1 MRYKSVL
8 MLSLGLL
15 GSISTTFSYA
25 EDEFVPEVLTVEPTI
40 RPGPSIFV
48 LDQSWDGSSWVHI
61 RSAEDLTSVK
71 GSLSAGVVSQFAMSK
86 DGKSAYTAS
95 VYAKRIMSGPTEAV
109 LEEFDAKSL
118 VKKREIIISPKMAQS
133 APQLSYLEFSA
144 DGKYAYVQNATP
156 ATSVT
161 VVDMD
166 AGEVLTEIPHPGCI
180 SIFPALKGNRYS
192 SLCGDGTVT
201 SYSFSADGK
210 INNPVKSDK
219 VFDADDDPLYV
230 HSVRAGNNLVFSSFN
245 GNLYLVSDADEKP
258 SLVDKY
264 SFVEGVEGDW
274 APGGVAIMTY
284 NKANNV
290 VFITMHSEAYNGS
303 HKNGAEEIW
312 AISLDSK
319 KVVSRIPV
327 DIEDSGITSLAV
339 TEGKDPVLFAHDS
352 ELGVVYRFL
361 IDPKAGFTA
370 TLQEDIAEDVGHY
383 DIVWIAEK

>member
-25 EDEFVPEVLTVEPTI
+25 EDEFVPEVLTVEPSI
-40 RPGPSIFV
+40 APGPSIFV
-48 LDQSWDGSSWVHI
+48 LDQSWDGASWVHI
-61 RSAEDLTSVK
+61 RSAEDLTSIK

-95 VYAKRIMSGPTEAV
+95 VYAKRIMSGPTESV

-118 VKKREIIISPKMAQS
+118 VKKREIILSPKMAQS

-161 VVDMD
+161 VVDME
-166 AGEVLTEIPHPGCI
+166 AGEVLTEIPHPGCVGI
-180 SIFPALKGNRYS
+180 YPALKGNRFS

-210 INNPVKSDK
+210 VNNPVKSAK
-219 VFDADDDPLYV
+219 VFDADDDPVYV
-230 HSVRAGNNLVFSSFN
+230 HVLRVDNDLVLTSFN
-245 GNLYLVSDADEKP
+245 GNLYRVSDADEKP
-258 SLVDKY
+258 SLVDKFSY
-264 SFVEGVEGDW
+264 VEGVEGEW
-274 APGGVAIMTY
+274 APGGVAVMTY

-290 VFITMHSEAYNGS
+290 VFMTMHSKAYNGS

-312 AISLDSK
+312 TISLDSK
-319 KVVSRIPV
+319 KVVSRMPV
-327 DIEDSGITSLAV
+327 DIEDSGISSLAV
-339 TEGKDPVLFAHDS
+339 TDGKDPILFAHDS
-352 ELGVVYRFL
+352 ELGVVYRFT
-361 IDPKAGFTA
+361 IDPKADFAA

-383 DIVWIAEK
+383 DIVWIADK

>member
-8 MLSLGLL
+8 MLSLGLF
-15 GSISTTFSYA
+15 GSMSTTFSYA
-25 EDEFVPEVLTVEPTI
+25 EDEFVPEVLTVEPSI
-40 RPGPSIFV
+40 APGPSIFV

-61 RSAEDLTSVK
+61 RSAEDLTSIK

-118 VKKREIIISPKMAQS
+118 VKKREIILSPKMAQS

-161 VVDMD
+161 VVDME

-180 SIFPALKGNRYS
+180 GIYPALEGNRFS

-210 INNPVKSDK
+210 VNNPVKSAK
-219 VFDADDDPLYV
+219 VFDADDDPVYV
-230 HSVRAGNNLVFSSFN
+230 HVLRVDNDLVLTSFN
-245 GNLYLVSDADEKP
+245 GNLYRVSDADEKP
-258 SLVDKY
+258 NLVDKFSY
-264 SFVEGVEGDW
+264 VEGVEGEW
-274 APGGVAIMTY
+274 APGGVAVMTY

-290 VFITMHSEAYNGS
+290 VFMTMHSEAYNGS

-312 AISLDSK
+312 TISLDSK

-339 TEGKDPVLFAHDS
+339 TEDKEPTLFAHDS
-352 ELGVVYRFL
+352 ELGVVYRFT
-361 IDPKAGFTA
+361 IDPKADFVA

-383 DIVWIAEK
+383 DIVWIADK